1 MKFFKLTTSPI
12 SAIIFI
18 YLNWDMGR
26 SWIVFSGGDI
36 LKKQTRSLLIGGVLG
51 LTSLLGVKAGTVF
64 EEVIVRVNN
73 DIISTSDFEKS
84 KDLVKKE
91 LAKSLTGAEL
101 DKALALQEK
110 DLLKTLIEEQ
120 LLVQK
125 AIDLGLNADNDV
137 IKFLDR
143 IRKENNLG
151 SMEDLE
157 KMMAQQ
163 GIDPTEF
170 KQNIKNRSLT
180 QQVLGREVYS
190 RINQGISN
198 DEVTK
203 YYEAHKQEF
212 DRPEEVRIREILIS
226 TEGKDPSALPALE
239 KKAQEVLQKAKSG
252 EKFEELA
259 TKYSD
264 GPTAKD
270 GGDLGFFRRGK
281 MIQEIDDVAF
291 KLRRGQVS
299 DIIKTKYGLVI
310 IKVEEKH
317 EAGIQKLEVVDNEI
331 RERLFETKAQ
341 KATQEYMVKLRKQ
354 SFIEVKPGY
363 VDTGAVPSEPK
374 QTAQNQES
382 KEQKGKKKK

>member
-1 MKFFKLTTSPI
+1 MFPLQ
-12 SAIIFI
+12 
-18 YLNWDMGR
+18 L
-26 SWIVFSGGDI
+26 V
-36 LKKQTRSLLIGGVLG
+36 
-51 LTSLLGVKAGTVF
+51 AGTVF
-64 EEVIVRVNN
+64 EEIIVRINN
-73 DIISTSDFEKS
+73 DIISKSDFEKS
-84 KDLVKKE
+84 RDLIKKE
-91 LAKSLTGAEL
+91 LMKSLSGPEL
-101 DKALALQEK
+101 DKALAQQEK

-125 AIDLGLNADNDV
+125 AVDLGLTADNDV

-190 RINQGISN
+190 RIQNAISN

-226 TEGKDPSALPALE
+226 TEGKDSSALPALE
-239 KKAQEVLQKAKSG
+239 KKAQEVLQKAKGG

-270 GGDLGFFRRGK
+270 GGDLGFFHRGK
-281 MIQEIDDVAF
+281 MIREIDDVAF

-299 DIIKTKYGLVI
+299 DVIKTKYGVVI
-310 IKVEEKH
+310 VKVEEKH
-317 EAGIQKLEVVDNEI
+317 EAGIQKLEVAGNEI
-331 RERLFETKAQ
+331 RDRLFESKAQ
-341 KATQEYMVKLRKQ
+341 KSTQEYMVKLRKQ
-354 SFIEVKPGY
+354 SFIEIKPGY
-363 VDTGAVPSEPK
+363 VDSGAVPSEPK
-374 QTAQNQES
+374 QAAQNQDS
-382 KEQKGKKKK
+382 KDKKGKKKK